1 MDPFEAA
8 KLVHER
14 IMRVEPENVT
24 RKIIGYIYL
33 QDYPDQEM
41 IRLALGPDTLIHNV
55 IQRAKDALNLNSTS
69 VFRNPSIPPVNIAD
83 PLPRRSHF
91 SPHSPCPFSPAFHAA
106 ASRFKP
112 QLSDEHSCL
121 TEIPYSG
128 YDPQQLFLQPE
139 ETMDFEN
146 LNYPSDYCYPEA
158 ALIRRSRN
166 SPSPLK
172 LPAKACHYFNKG
184 FCRNGTSC
192 RYFHGHPFPDS
203 ESYPHMIDPS
213 LCEYGDEDE
222 VLSPGSLEKLELEI
236 TELLKYK
243 NGHPVSIASL
253 PMMYNEKYGRTL
265 QAEGYLTESQRHGK
279 AGYNLT
285 KLLAR
290 LKFVRLIERPHG
302 QHSVVLA
309 EDAAKHMDPY
319 GERSDPGPI
328 VSGSR
333 QIYLTFPAESTFTEE
348 DVADYFDTFGPVQ
361 DVRMPCQ
368 QKRMFGFVTF
378 FTADTVKMVLSTR
391 NPHYVCGA
399 RVLVKPYREKPK
411 LSERKHQDRLE
422 SSIFYHLQHADFAS
436 GLQERFKPP
445 RLLRKRLMED
455 QVLELETRRLAQLQL
470 SRKPVT
476 TLPYFGPPMDELH
489 ISQQRSSHLL
499 DVRNSGSSDEDNPKD
514 SGSPYADDERNQQ
527 INLPDSPFASGVSS
541 RSI

>member
-14 IMRVEPENVT
+14 IMRVEPEHVT

-55 IQRAKDALNLNSTS
+55 IQKAKDALNLNSTS
-69 VFRNPSIPPVNIAD
+69 LFRSPSMTPVNIAD
-83 PLPRRSHF
+83 PLLQFAHF
-91 SPHSPCPFSPAFHAA
+91 SPLSPCSFSSAT
-106 ASRFKP
+106 SRCKP
-112 QLSDEHSCL
+112 QLSDENSYF

-128 YDPQQLFLQPE
+128 YDPQQQFLQPE

-158 ALIRRSRN
+158 GLIRRSRN
-166 SPSPLK
+166 SPRPLK
-172 LPAKACHYFNKG
+172 FPAKACHYFNKG

-192 RYFHGHPFPDS
+192 RYFHGHPFPK
-203 ESYPHMIDPS
+203 SYPHMIDPNV
-213 LCEYGDEDE
+213 CEYGDEDE

-236 TELLKYK
+236 MELLKYK
-243 NGHPVSIASL
+243 KGHPVSIASL
-253 PMMYNEKYGRTL
+253 PMMYYEKYGRTL

-302 QHSVVLA
+302 QHSVVLD
-309 EDAAKHMDPY
+309 EDAAKYMDPHH
-319 GERSDPGPI
+319 ERSDPGPI

-333 QIYLTFPAESTFTEE
+333 QIYLTFPAESTFSEE
-348 DVADYFDTFGPVQ
+348 DVSDYFNTFGPVQ
-361 DVRMPCQ
+361 DVRMPFQ

-378 FTADTVKMVLSTR
+378 FSADTVKMVLSTG

-411 LSERKHQDRLE
+411 LSERKHQERLE
-422 SSIFYHLQHADFAS
+422 SSIFYHLQRAEFDS
-436 GLQERFKPP
+436 GLQKRLKPP
-445 RLLRKRLMED
+445 RLLRKHLMEE
-455 QVLELETRRLAQLQL
+455 QFLELETRRLAELQL

-476 TLPYFGPPMDELH
+476 TRSYFDPPMDEFN
-489 ISQQRSSHLL
+489 ISQNHSSHLI
-499 DVRNSGSSDEDNPKD
+499 DVRNSGSSDEDNPKY
-514 SGSPYADDERNQQ
+514 SGSPNADHESNQR
-527 INLPDSPFASGVSS
+527 INLPDSPFASGVTNSVS
-541 RSI
+541 AVI

>member
-1 MDPFEAA
+1 MDPFDAA

-14 IMRVEPENVT
+14 ITRVEPEHVT

-33 QDYPDQEM
+33 QEYPDQEM

-69 VFRNPSIPPVNIAD
+69 VFRSPSMTPVNIAD
-83 PLPRRSHF
+83 PLPRPHF
-91 SPHSPCPFSPAFHAA
+91 SPRSPCPFSPVFHAA
-106 ASRFKP
+106 ASRRKP
-112 QLSDEHSCL
+112 QLSDEHSSL
-121 TEIPYSG
+121 TEISHSG
-128 YDPQQLFLQPE
+128 YGPQQLFLQPE
-139 ETMDFEN
+139 EAMDFEN

-158 ALIRRSRN
+158 ALIRGSRN

-172 LPAKACHYFNKG
+172 FPAKACHYFNKG
-184 FCRNGTSC
+184 FCRNGISC
-192 RYFHGHPFPDS
+192 RYFHGHPFPVT
-203 ESYPHMIDPS
+203 YPHMIDPG
-213 LCEYGDEDE
+213 LCEYGDDDE

-243 NGHPVSIASL
+243 KGHPVSIASL
-253 PMMYNEKYGRTL
+253 PMMYYEKYGRTL

-290 LKFVRLIERPHG
+290 LKFVHLIERPHG

-309 EDAAKHMDPY
+309 EDAAKYMDPH

-361 DVRMPCQ
+361 DVRMPSQ

-378 FTADTVKMVLSTR
+378 FNSDTVKMVLSTG

-411 LSERKHQDRLE
+411 LSERKYQDGLK
-422 SSIFYHLQHADFAS
+422 SSMFYHLQRADFDS
-436 GLQERFKPP
+436 GLKERFKPP
-445 RLLRKRLMED
+445 RLLRKHLMED
-455 QVLELETRRLAQLQL
+455 QVLELETRRHAQLQL
-470 SRKPVT
+470 SRKPMT
-476 TLPYFGPPMDELH
+476 TLPYFSPPMDELH
-489 ISQQRSSHLL
+489 IYQQCSSYLL
-499 DVRNSGSSDEDNPKD
+499 DDWNRGSSDEDNPKD
-514 SGSPYADDERNQQ
+514 SGSPYADDKRNQQ
-527 INLPDSPFASGVSS
+527 INLPDSPFASGVTSS
-541 RSI
+541 VSPVV